1 MMPDNL
7 IRNEKQDVTVFTTG
21 PDCFKC
27 TLTKNALTRGGVEF
41 REVRVDQDPEALKL
55 VKQKGYETAP
65 VVHVASTGAWW
76 DDFRADKIRDLIK
89 AAKA

>member
-1 MMPDNL
+1 MPDNL
-7 IRNEKQDVTVFTTG
+7 IRNELGVTVYST
-21 PDCFKC
+21 
-27 TLTKNALTRGGVEF
+27 E
-41 REVRVDQDPEALKL
+41 DQDPEALKL

-89 AAKA
+89 AVKA

>member
-1 MMPDNL
+1 MPDNL
-7 IRNEKQDVTVFTTG
+7 IRNELGVTVYSAE
-21 PDCFKC
+21 DCFKC
-27 TLTKNALTRGGVEF
+27 RLTAKELEKGGVEF

-76 DDFRADKIRDLIK
+76 DDFRADKIRELIK
-89 AAKA
+89 EEEA